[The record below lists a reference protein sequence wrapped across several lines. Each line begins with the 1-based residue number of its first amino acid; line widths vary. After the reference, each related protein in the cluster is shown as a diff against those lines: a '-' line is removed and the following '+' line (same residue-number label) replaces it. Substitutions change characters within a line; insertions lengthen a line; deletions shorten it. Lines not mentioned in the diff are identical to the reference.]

1 MNTDWKIITEHYNN
15 AVEALWCPEK
25 ASNWRRDEI
34 TGYYNMWNAYYL
46 AMNADTKDELTY
58 ARILMMVADSRC
70 FTDSPYEKYTRFY
83 QPALEAYN
91 KAKENGQQP
100 TEKEYDKCV
109 RYTSESKYEME
120 CEQAPFEEQ
129 IKQISG
135 YELLDNFG
143 VFDGRPILFEHGL
156 DTAKIKIDYYG
167 KIATFLFED
176 VYEITFRTFDPT
188 TDWISEFCCY
198 RDFYIKDRL
207 IFDIGSHRIVCT
219 KISVESIE
227 KEQ

>member
-15 AVEALWCPEK
+15 AVEVLWCPEK

-46 AMNADTKDELTY
+46 AMNADT
-58 ARILMMVADSRC
+58 
-70 FTDSPYEKYTRFY
+70 
-83 QPALEAYN
+83 
-91 KAKENGQQP
+91 
-100 TEKEYDKCV
+100 KCV

-156 DTAKIKIDYYG
+156 DTAKMKIDYYG

-198 RDFYIKDRL
+198 RDFYL
-207 IFDIGSHRIVCT
+207 TLVLT
-219 KISVESIE
+219 E
-227 KEQ
+227 